1 MANHGGLLSR
11 STPRILLLLV
21 ALGLG
26 QRPAAAEDPPP
37 KPVRRCPGDMV
48 EVRNFCIDRF
58 EASTVDRSS
67 GEPLSPYYPPSKKVL
82 SQVFDYWI
90 VERDGFGDE
99 AARAFP
105 LPLLPSYQ
113 RTRDFS
119 PKAVSRQGVTPQGYL
134 SYHWA
139 KLACENA
146 SKRLCKQN
154 EWVTACGGA
163 RGRKFPYG
171 DRYEAL
177 ACNVHRPYHPAF
189 VLHANSS
196 LGHRDPRLN
205 LLVERDLDPLLH
217 PTGTTARCV
226 SSWGADGVHDLVGN
240 MDEWVDGEEG
250 PMFVG
255 GFYARSTTQG
265 CEASVASHAPAY
277 YDYSTGTRCCR
288 DLPP

>member
-1 MANHGGLLSR
+1 MRKLTA
-11 STPRILLLLV
+11 RILIAGL
-21 ALGLG
+21 ALAAFGLAKG
-26 QRPAAAEDPPP
+26 AARAQEPPP
-37 KPVRRCPGDMV
+37 KPARRCPSEMV
-48 EVRNFCIDRF
+48 EVRSFCIDRF
-58 EASTVDRSS
+58 ESSTVDRKT
-67 GEPLSPYYPPSKKVL
+67 GEPLSPYYPPRKNVL
-82 SQVFDYWI
+82 AQVFDYWI

-99 AARAFP
+99 GARAFP
-105 LPLLPSYQ
+105 LPQIPEYQ
-113 RTRDFS
+113 RTHDFS
-119 PKAVSRQGVTPQGYL
+119 PKAVSQRGVVPQGYL

-146 SKRLCKQN
+146 GKRLCKQR
-154 EWVTACGGA
+154 EWVTACGGE

-205 LLVERDLDPLLH
+205 LLVERDLDPLLRT
-217 PTGTTARCV
+217 TGATPRCV
-226 SSWGADGVHDLVGN
+226 SAWGADGVHDLVGN
-240 MDEWVDGEEG
+240 IDEWVDGEDG

-265 CEASVASHAPAY
+265 CEASVGSHAPAY

-288 DLPP
+288 ELSP